1 MPYKKKSALKRNMGH
16 GGGREGVYII
26 FGCTAKEIQDKFIN
40 ANVPSFHQGQVQVR
54 RLPNTD
60 TIPQENAS
68 DRHYLQIIIS
78 TRKPCI
84 ISQTLAI
91 FPLI

>member
-40 ANVPSFHQGQVQVR
+40 ANVPPRSGSGQEAAKHR
-54 RLPNTD
+54 YHT
-60 TIPQENAS
+60 TG
-68 DRHYLQIIIS
+68 
-78 TRKPCI
+78 KCI
-84 ISQTLAI
+84 
-91 FPLI
+91 